1 MNVMATRKRPVQKI
15 IKIDNRFNDDPIFEP
30 IDSLPEINSNIFWL
44 IAAQVKDQGG
54 NRITLSPDQI
64 KREVGYNSHISN
76 KQIAK
81 NVDDTFSRLLTIQLS
96 KEEKDQ
102 KTGHINKIRENIFK
116 RSVVDTDTLETSVE
130 VSDSFLYLFNHLE
143 HWTRFSITQYVRLHS
158 NYSRKLFRLLKQ
170 WRTVGRKEYKIDD
183 FRKRLQIPKSY
194 RPTDID
200 RRVLS
205 LCMEELCANFQ
216 NFKITKNYRK
226 GVRGRKLD
234 SYIFTW
240 VPEKNNQQDV
250 YYDSSIEDTNSVYY
264 IKSNP
269 YMTEEEKF
277 RALDRFYGFT
287 LGTSAEEYKEG
298 HLHSYFLPN
307 KLHKRTRR
315 TVFHRSDLKSLTQYK
330 HAQFAQL
337 LAVYREVNKKGFLT
351 PEDQEDMQL
360 LQMGYEKS
368 AMDRER
374 DQISEKERLKNLENR
389 ALDLQ
394 KRREDEQFSL
404 DFTNAGKDLNDSLSL
419 FDVDNL

>member
-1 MNVMATRKRPVQKI
+1 MATRKRPVQKI

-54 NRITLSPDQI
+54 NRITLTPDQI
-64 KREVGYNSHISN
+64 KREIGYNSHISN

-96 KEEKDQ
+96 KEEKDK
-102 KTGHINKIRENIFK
+102 KTGHTNKIRENIFK

-200 RRVLS
+200 RRVLT
-205 LCMEELCANFQ
+205 LCTEELCANFQ

-226 GVRGRKLD
+226 GVRGRKLN

-269 YMTEEEKF
+269 YMTDKQKF

-287 LGTSAEEYKEG
+287 LGTSAREYKKG

-307 KLHKRTRR
+307 KLHKRQRR
-315 TVFHRSDLKSLTQYK
+315 TAFHRSDLKSLTQYK

-337 LAVYREVNKKGFLT
+337 LHVYQEVNKKGFLT
-351 PEDQEDMQL
+351 PEDKEDMQL

-368 AMDRER
+368 EKDRDR
-374 DQISEKERLKNLENR
+374 DQKLERERLKKLENT
-389 ALDLQ
+389 AKDLQ
-394 KRREDEQFSL
+394 ARRDTGHYSL
-404 DFTNAGKDLNDSLSL
+404 DFSRAGKDLNESLSL
-419 FDVDNL
+419 FDTDDYK

>member
-1 MNVMATRKRPVQKI
+1 MAIRKRPVQKI
-15 IKIDNRFNDDPIFEP
+15 IKIDNRFNDDPLFEP

-44 IAAQVKDQGG
+44 IAAQVKDQGS
-54 NRITLSPDQI
+54 NTITLSPDQI

-96 KEEKDQ
+96 TEEKDE
-102 KTGHINKIRENIFK
+102 KTGHTNKIRENIFK

-170 WRTVGRKEYKIDD
+170 WRTVGRKEYPIDE

-200 RRVLS
+200 RRVLT

-269 YMTEEEKF
+269 YMTDEQKF

-287 LGTSAEEYKEG
+287 LGTTAKEYKEG
-298 HLHSYFLPN
+298 DIHSYFLPN
-307 KLHKRTRR
+307 KLHKRQRR
-315 TVFHRSDLKSLTQYK
+315 TAFHRSDLKSLTQYK

-337 LAVYREVNKKGFLT
+337 LSVYQEVNKKGFLT
-351 PEDQEDMQL
+351 PEDKEDMQL
-360 LQMGYEKS
+360 LKMGYEKS
-368 AMDRER
+368 EKDRER
-374 DQISEKERLKNLENR
+374 DQKAEKERLKNLENN
-389 ALDLQ
+389 AKDLQ
-394 KRREDEQFSL
+394 ARRDRGNYSIDFSH
-404 DFTNAGKDLNDSLSL
+404 AGQDLGDSLSL
-419 FDVDNL
+419 FELEDYQK

>member
-1 MNVMATRKRPVQKI
+1 MAIRKRPVQKI

-81 NVDDTFSRLLTIQLS
+81 NVDETFSRLLTIQLS
-96 KEEKDQ
+96 KEEKDE
-102 KTGHINKIRENIFK
+102 KTGHTNKIRENIFK

-170 WRTVGRKEYKIDD
+170 WRTVGKKEYKIDD

-200 RRVLS
+200 RRVLT
-205 LCMEELCANFQ
+205 LCKEELCANFQ
-216 NFKITKNYRK
+216 NFKITKIYRK

-269 YMTEEEKF
+269 YMDEKEKF

-287 LGTSAEEYKEG
+287 LGTSAKEYKEG

-307 KLHKRTRR
+307 KLHKNKRT
-315 TVFHRSDLKSLTQYK
+315 TAFYRSDLKSLQQYK

-337 LAVYREVNKKGFLT
+337 LMVYQEVQKQGFLT
-351 PEDQEDMQL
+351 PEDKEDMKL
-360 LQMGYEKS
+360 LKMGYTKTMQEGK
-368 AMDRER
+368 A
-374 DQISEKERLKNLENR
+374 DQKAEKERLKNLESSAKQLQEKR
-389 ALDLQ
+389 DKGQYSIDFSKAGQDL
-394 KRREDEQFSL
+394 S
-404 DFTNAGKDLNDSLSL
+404 DSLSL
-419 FDVDNL
+419 FDPQELD

>member
-1 MNVMATRKRPVQKI
+1 MAVRKRPVQKI

-96 KEEKDQ
+96 KEEKN
-102 KTGHINKIRENIFK
+102 KETGHVNKIRENIFK

-200 RRVLS
+200 RRVLT
-205 LCMEELCANFQ
+205 LCQEELCANFQ

-269 YMTEEEKF
+269 NMPEKEKF

-287 LGTSAEEYKEG
+287 LGTCQKEYKTG
-298 HLHSYFLPN
+298 NLHSYFLPN
-307 KLHKRTRR
+307 KLHKKTRR
-315 TVFHRSDLKSLTQYK
+315 TAFHRSDLKSLTQYK

-337 LAVYREVNKKGFLT
+337 LSVYQKVDKQGLLT
-351 PEDQEDMQL
+351 KEDKDDMAL
-360 LQMGYEKS
+360 IEMGYEKS
-368 AMDRER
+368 KKDHVLNNKK
-374 DQISEKERLKNLENR
+374 EKQRLKDLESQVKK
-389 ALDLQ
+389 LEVQ
-394 KRREDEQFSL
+394 KRKNNYSL
-404 DFTNAGKDLNDSLSL
+404 DFSKAGRDLNESLSL
-419 FDVDNL
+419 FDDES

>member
-1 MNVMATRKRPVQKI
+1 MAIRKRPVQKI

-81 NVDDTFSRLLTIQLS
+81 NVDETFSRLLTIQLS

-102 KTGHINKIRENIFK
+102 KTGHTNKIRENIFK

-183 FRKRLQIPKSY
+183 FRRRLQIPKSY

-226 GVRGRKLD
+226 GVRGRKLE

-269 YMTEEEKF
+269 YMTDKQKF

-287 LGTSAEEYKEG
+287 LGTCQKEYKAG
-298 HLHSYFLPN
+298 NLHSYFLPN
-307 KLHKRTRR
+307 KLHKRRRR
-315 TVFHRSDLKSLTQYK
+315 TAFYRSDLKSLTQYK

-337 LAVYREVNKKGFLT
+337 LTVYEQVNKKGFLT
-351 PEDQEDMQL
+351 PEDKEDMEL
-360 LQMGYEKS
+360 LKMGYEKS
-368 AMDRER
+368 EKDRER
-374 DQISEKERLKNLENR
+374 DQREEKERLQQLENNAR
-389 ALDLQ
+389 ELQARRDQGNYSIDFSKAGQDL
-394 KRREDEQFSL
+394 S
-404 DFTNAGKDLNDSLSL
+404 DSLSL
-419 FDVDNL
+419 FDLDNFE

>member
-1 MNVMATRKRPVQKI
+1 MAIRKRPVQKI
-15 IKIDNRFNDDPIFEP
+15 IKIDNRFNDDPLFEP

-44 IAAQVKDQGG
+44 IAAQVKDQGS
-54 NRITLSPDQI
+54 NTITLSPDQI

-96 KEEKDQ
+96 TEEKDE
-102 KTGHINKIRENIFK
+102 KTGHTNKIRENIFK

-170 WRTVGRKEYKIDD
+170 WRTVGRKEYPIDE

-200 RRVLS
+200 RRVLT

-269 YMTEEEKF
+269 YMTDEQKF

-287 LGTSAEEYKEG
+287 VGPTAKEYKEG
-298 HLHSYFLPN
+298 DIHSYFLPN
-307 KLHKRTRR
+307 KLHKRQRR
-315 TVFHRSDLKSLTQYK
+315 TAFHRSDLKSLTQYK

-337 LAVYREVNKKGFLT
+337 LSVYQEVNKKGFLT
-351 PEDQEDMQL
+351 PEDKEDMQL
-360 LQMGYEKS
+360 LKMGYEKS
-368 AMDRER
+368 EKDRER
-374 DQISEKERLKNLENR
+374 DQKAEKERLKNLENN
-389 ALDLQ
+389 AKDLQ
-394 KRREDEQFSL
+394 ARRDRGNYSIDFSH
-404 DFTNAGKDLNDSLSL
+404 AGQDLGDSLSL
-419 FDVDNL
+419 FELEDYQK

>member
-1 MNVMATRKRPVQKI
+1 MAIRKRPVQKI

-81 NVDDTFSRLLTIQLS
+81 NVDETFSRLLTIQLS
-96 KEEKDQ
+96 KEEKDE
-102 KTGHINKIRENIFK
+102 KTGHTNKIRENIFK

-170 WRTVGRKEYKIDD
+170 WRTVGKKEYKIDD

-200 RRVLS
+200 RRVLT
-205 LCMEELCANFQ
+205 LCKEELCANFQ

-234 SYIFTW
+234 SYTFTW

-269 YMTEEEKF
+269 YMDEKEKF

-287 LGTSAEEYKEG
+287 LGTSAKEYKEG

-307 KLHKRTRR
+307 KLHKNKRT
-315 TVFHRSDLKSLTQYK
+315 TAFYRSDLKSLQQYK

-337 LAVYREVNKKGFLT
+337 LMVYQEVDKQGFLT
-351 PEDQEDMQL
+351 PEDKEDMKL
-360 LQMGYEKS
+360 LKMGYTKTMQEGK
-368 AMDRER
+368 A
-374 DQISEKERLKNLENR
+374 DQKAEKERLKNLESSAKQLQER
-389 ALDLQ
+389 RDKGQYSIDFSKAGQDL
-394 KRREDEQFSL
+394 S
-404 DFTNAGKDLNDSLSL
+404 DSLSL
-419 FDVDNL
+419 FDPQELI

>member
-1 MNVMATRKRPVQKI
+1 MAIRKRPVQKI

-81 NVDDTFSRLLTIQLS
+81 NVDETFSRLLTIQLS
-96 KEEKDQ
+96 KEEKDE

-116 RSVVDTDTLETSVE
+116 RSVVDTNTLETSVE

-183 FRKRLQIPKSY
+183 FRKRLQIPTSY

-200 RRVLS
+200 RRVLT

-269 YMTEEEKF
+269 YMTPEEKF

-287 LGTSAEEYKEG
+287 LGTSAKEYKEG

-307 KLHKRTRR
+307 KLHKRNKR

-337 LAVYREVNKKGFLT
+337 LSVYNEVNKKGFLT
-351 PEDQEDMQL
+351 PEDLEDMQL

-368 AMDRER
+368 AEDRER

-389 ALDLQ
+389 AMTLQ
-394 KRREDEQFSL
+394 KQRENEQFAL
-404 DFTNAGKDLNDSLSL
+404 DFSNAGQDLSDSLAL
-419 FDVDNL
+419 FDIDDI

>member
-1 MNVMATRKRPVQKI
+1 
-15 IKIDNRFNDDPIFEP
+15 
-30 IDSLPEINSNIFWL
+30 
-44 IAAQVKDQGG
+44 
-54 NRITLSPDQI
+54 
-64 KREVGYNSHISN
+64 
-76 KQIAK
+76 
-81 NVDDTFSRLLTIQLS
+81 
-96 KEEKDQ
+96 
-102 KTGHINKIRENIFK
+102 
-116 RSVVDTDTLETSVE
+116 
-130 VSDSFLYLFNHLE
+130 
-143 HWTRFSITQYVRLHS
+143 
-158 NYSRKLFRLLKQ
+158 
-170 WRTVGRKEYKIDD
+170 
-183 FRKRLQIPKSY
+183 
-194 RPTDID
+194 
-200 RRVLS
+200 
-205 LCMEELCANFQ
+205 MEELCANFQ

-394 KRREDEQFSL
+394 KRREAEQFSL

>member
-1 MNVMATRKRPVQKI
+1 MAIRKRPVQKI

-81 NVDDTFSRLLTIQLS
+81 NVDETFSRLLTIQLS
-96 KEEKDQ
+96 KEEKDE

-183 FRKRLQIPKSY
+183 FRKRLQIPTSY

-200 RRVLS
+200 RRVLT

-250 YYDSSIEDTNSVYY
+250 YYDGSIEDTNSVYY

-269 YMTEEEKF
+269 YMTPEEKF

-287 LGTSAEEYKEG
+287 LGTSAKEYKEG

-307 KLHKRTRR
+307 KLHKRNKR

-337 LAVYREVNKKGFLT
+337 LSVYNEVNKKGFLT
-351 PEDQEDMQL
+351 PEDLEDMQL

-368 AMDRER
+368 AEDRER

-389 ALDLQ
+389 AMTLQ
-394 KRREDEQFSL
+394 KQRENEQFAL
-404 DFTNAGKDLNDSLSL
+404 DFSNAGQDLSDSLAL
-419 FDVDNL
+419 FDIDDI

>member
-1 MNVMATRKRPVQKI
+1 MATRKRPVQKI

-96 KEEKDQ
+96 KEEKDK
-102 KTGHINKIRENIFK
+102 KTGHTNKIRENIFK

-183 FRKRLQIPKSY
+183 FRKRLKIPKSY

-205 LCMEELCANFQ
+205 LCKEELCANFQ
-216 NFKITKNYRK
+216 NFRIVKNYRK
-226 GVRGRKLD
+226 GVRGRKLN

-240 VPEKNNQQDV
+240 VPERNNQQDV

-269 YMTEEEKF
+269 YMSDKEKF

-287 LGTSAEEYKEG
+287 LGTCQKEFKKG
-298 HLHSYFLPN
+298 NLHSYFLPN
-307 KLHKRTRR
+307 KLHKKKRR
-315 TVFHRSDLKSLTQYK
+315 TAFHRSDLKSLTQYK
-330 HAQFAQL
+330 HVQFGQL
-337 LAVYREVNKKGFLT
+337 LRVYERVNKLGLLT
-351 PEDQEDMQL
+351 PEDKEDMTL
-360 LQMGYEKS
+360 LKMGYEKTANDHS
-368 AMDRER
+368 QSRRAER
-374 DQISEKERLKNLENR
+374 LRLKNLESN
-389 ALDLQ
+389 AKDMQ
-394 KRREDEQFSL
+394 EQRKNDNYSIDFSH
-404 DFTNAGKDLNDSLSL
+404 AGKDLNESLDL
-419 FDVDNL
+419 FNPDDF